1 MITDLTL
8 KNIPYTASTPGE
20 NQTQI
25 DWIKNGERV
34 CGASTALSSDGTINR
49 PTVQVQANA
58 VTLQQNDAAVQEKV
72 NEIIGVVN
80 NINDS
85 LDQIGDNTVLEMI
98 HADNIRIQELER
110 QDGLFETRVTSLE
123 HDVSTIKTEIGS
135 RESED
140 TGTRTIMGELYFQK
154 KEMGSYPGF
163 NIDGMPDIGNPGSG
177 MKYRISQLSLALANY
192 DQRISRLENEW
203 TTSDVGELTA
213 QIDQLRIEL
222 GPRNTSTGLNVYL
235 RLNTLEQASAQ
246 YESDITAI
254 KSKIAFNDPRSMND
268 RVSLTESICQDLK
281 VRVTDPSD
289 GLVHKVSM
297 LESVVGD
304 ALTQGTLVAEMTDVK
319 NEQTRIMG
327 IVGETDSQG
336 IRAQMASINTT
347 IGTDEEPE
355 SIRGRLSIVEADTHS
370 LNIDVSNIKAIVGDS
385 SSGLVAASAQLGKD
399 VYGDASAVEQLDKDG
414 LKLAVSKL
422 IAKDDTFITKAVQ
435 DGAYYVRNNVLVQ
448 MTDIYADVIKGTQV
462 IDVAAEDTPYQ
473 IPLTG
478 AETGVSNGIQ
488 CQDTITFNQRG
499 TIKVDVQVYARV
511 ENPSF
516 TQNVTVRHTTS
527 NSDIKTYSTKITG
540 TTSTHNCYTMTVLM
554 IVGVGDQLSLEVQ
567 AANGTS
573 LGNFNA
579 DEVHVVITPVI

>member
-8 KNIPYTASTPGE
+8 KNIPYTTSTPGE

-254 KSKIAFNDPRSMND
+254 KSKIDFNNQRALAE
-268 RVSLTESICQDLK
+268 RVSANESICQTLNAAVNSPNGLSQK
-281 VRVTDPSD
+281 VTA
-289 GLVHKVSM
+289 
-297 LESVVGD
+297 LETVVGD

-336 IRAQMASINTT
+336 IRAQMAAINTT

-355 SIRGRLSIVEADTHS
+355 SIRGRLSIVGADTHS
-370 LNIDVSNIKAIVGDS
+370 LNIDMSNIKAIVGDS

-399 VYGDASAVEQLDKDG
+399 IYGDAAASEQLDKDG

-422 IAKDDTFITKAVQ
+422 IAKDDTFITKAGQ
-435 DGAYYVRNNVLVQ
+435 DGSYYIRDNVLTP
-448 MTDIYADVIKGTQV
+448 MTVIYGDVTKGSQV
-462 IDVAAEDTPYQ
+462 VNVAAESTPYQ
-473 IPLTG
+473 IPLTT
-478 AETGVSNGIQ
+478 ATANIKNGITV
-488 CQDTITFNQRG
+488 QDTIGFTNQG
-499 TIKVDVQVYARV
+499 LIKVEVQVYARI
-511 ENPSF
+511 ENPDF
-516 TQNVTVRHTTS
+516 VHNVTLRHA
-527 NSDIKTYSTKITG
+527 NADSDVATYALKVTG
-540 TTSTHNCYTMTVLM
+540 STSTHLCYTTTALLNVN
-554 IVGVGDQLSLEVQ
+554 QSEHLSLEVQ